1 MSFQTLGRLR
11 LKWQER
17 PALAPAAPFGR
28 YLGRGDGEYE
38 GTDLAGPVEWDLF
51 EEQGSEVCE
60 AFLRGKVTAGDGA
73 HVDFEI
79 LGFFGRESGTKVW
92 TLASAIRFTTD
103 APRYAHYQNLVGV
116 MTGTFDMET
125 YEHHYVIYRPA
136 ASLAEEGVGPVSV
149 QLP

>member
-17 PALAPAAPFGR
+17 PEVAPPAPFGR
-28 YLGRGDGEYE
+28 YLGRGDGHYE

-60 AFLRGKVTAGDGA
+60 AFLRGKITAGEDA
-73 HVDFEI
+73 HVGFEI

-92 TLASAIRFTTD
+92 TLASAIRFSTD
-103 APRYAHYQNLVGV
+103 APRYAPYQNLLGV
-116 MTGTFDMET
+116 LTGTFDMET
-125 YEHHYVIYRPA
+125 YEHRYVIYRPA
-136 ASLAEEGVGPVSV
+136 ATMAEEGVEPVR
-149 QLP
+149 LP